1 MGKTS
6 DLGAFH
12 RGQIVG
18 ARYIGHSISAIA
30 RELGFQGRQYSEYT
44 VNTLKMEKN
53 SDRANCK
60 GQLALN
66 KRGARLLSRIVR
78 SQTLAQITT
87 QPNQGASR
95 TVSKRT
101 VQRSFHRMGFG
112 SRRPMRVPL
121 LNTRHRAARLAWARE
136 HREWTL
142 EDWKRAAWSEESRFR
157 LLHAYAQIAIL
168 VCSNLALQICN
179 KFDMTRVQA

>member
-6 DLGAFH
+6 DLDAFD

-18 ARYIGHSISAIA
+18 AQRLGHSISEIV
-30 RELGFQGRQYSEYT
+30 RELRFSRSTVSRVYT
-44 VNTLKMEKN
+44 DGEKT

-66 KRGARLLSRIVR
+66 ERGARRLSRIVRSQR

-87 QPNQGASR
+87 QLNEGASR
-95 TVSKRT
+95 TVIERT
-101 VQRSFHRMGFG
+101 MQHSLHRMGFG
-112 SRRPMRVPL
+112 SRRPTRVPL
-121 LNTRHRAARLAWARE
+121 LNVCHRAARLAWATE

-142 EDWKRAAWSEESRFR
+142 EDWKR
-157 LLHAYAQIAIL
+157 
-168 VCSNLALQICN
+168 V
-179 KFDMTRVQA
+179 V